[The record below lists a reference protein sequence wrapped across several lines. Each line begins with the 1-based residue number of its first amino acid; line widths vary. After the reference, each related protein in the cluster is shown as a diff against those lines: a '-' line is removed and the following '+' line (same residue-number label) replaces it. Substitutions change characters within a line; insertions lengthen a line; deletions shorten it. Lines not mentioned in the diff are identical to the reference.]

1 MKKTIAITCFLCAAW
16 AVNAQIWLT
25 QDKTLY
31 FGNKTVADTCNLG
44 RPGWWNMSGQ
54 WLLDWRTNN
63 NEVFMMELNNSE
75 ASISSTQP
83 FVFGDDQYD
92 TDIYA

>member
-31 FGNKTVADTCNLG
+31 FGDKAMADIYNLG
-44 RPGWWNMSGQ
+44 RPGWWNIKNGFKVESGSTFEI
-54 WLLDWRTNN
+54 DIE
-63 NEVFMMELNNSE
+63 NEQN
-75 ASISSTQP
+75 Q
-83 FVFGDDQYD
+83 
-92 TDIYA
+92 